1 MSMLE
6 QLRLDALIWSIGTI
20 IFILVGSYLIGK
32 LSEQIALRLKLTP
45 IESKKIFWGFFFAS
59 PWIIGFVIF
68 VLGPSLVSLYY
79 SFTKYEL
86 GGSPEW
92 YGLGNF
98 SDLLGGAGASGRRFK
113 QAMFNSMYYAII
125 GVPLQI
131 MAALGMAMLLNTA
144 VKGIRVFRLIFYM
157 PVILAGGPA
166 ILLAWRYMLNPNGG
180 FINETLTNLGDA
192 FFLFDWLKRGM
203 IFVVEGFNGFYA
215 GLTRGDPIG
224 PLKYSIPAFIGM
236 FVLYMLIRGQW
247 DKGKRQLAQR
257 VGEVL
262 FIIVGIILIGRGLQQ
277 NPIDLSYIFAW
288 SLLVVGAWA
297 VNNHLGQKGRARAW
311 QYAGLL
317 VLAVSFI
324 TVLIQSA
331 DGAFTIDGNNHTTD
345 YILTIG
351 FSILPI
357 ALTFLKDSDTRKV
370 YLLGATIAIVLGI
383 IFIRLIPDQLDGG
396 RVGVVFDYVT
406 MQTSLED
413 PDSLEYLEDVFPSA
427 GMSSL
432 WIYGAVALTLVGF
445 AIYNERTA
453 STHRYLLYGA
463 FLFFTLLTV
472 GSFIDG
478 LRYFGAFETI
488 AREQDTNIFHF
499 ALFRNVTEQFPDSN
513 RIPLWTNNE
522 LWSKPSIILIQMW
535 SSGAGMLIFLAALKG
550 VPKSL
555 YEAAEVDG
563 ANRIQKFFK
572 ITLPMISPA
581 MFYNVVIG
589 IIAALQTFEMIYIMQ
604 TPQNQDSLA
613 SAAYFLY
620 QRTFQ
625 QLEIGQG
632 SAMSWILAVII
643 VVLTIIQFRYS
654 DWVHYEA

>member
-1 MSMLE
+1 MSTLE
-6 QLRLDALIWSIGTI
+6 QLRLDAIIWSVATI
-20 IFILVGSYLIGK
+20 IFIIIGSFLVGKIT
-32 LSEQIALRLKLTP
+32 ERIALRLKLSQT
-45 IESKKIFWGFFFAS
+45 ESKKIFWGFFFAS

-92 YGLGNF
+92 YGFGNF
-98 SDLLGGAGASGRRFK
+98 SDLLSGAGASGRRFK

-131 MAALGMAMLLNTA
+131 IAALSMALLLNTTI
-144 VKGIRVFRLIFYM
+144 KGIRVFRLIFYM

-180 FINETLTNLGDA
+180 FINETLTSLGDA
-192 FFLFDWLKRGM
+192 FFLFDWLNRGM

-224 PLKYSIPAFIGM
+224 PLKFTIPAFIGM
-236 FVLYMLIRGQW
+236 LVLYLLIRGQW
-247 DKGKRQLAQR
+247 DKGKRLFAQR
-257 VGEVL
+257 VAEVL
-262 FIIVGIILIGRGLQQ
+262 FLIVGVILVGRGFQQ
-277 NPIDLSYIFAW
+277 NPLDLSYIVAW
-288 SLLVVGAWA
+288 SLVVVGAWGL
-297 VNNHLGQKGRARAW
+297 NTYLGHSGRAKGW
-311 QYAGLL
+311 QYTGLV
-317 VLAVSFI
+317 VLAISFVI
-324 TVLIQSA
+324 VLIQSA
-331 DGAFTIDGNNHTTD
+331 DGALTFDGDNRTTD
-345 YILTIG
+345 YIITIG
-351 FSILPI
+351 LSMIPI
-357 ALTFLKDSDTRKV
+357 ALTFLKDTDSRKLYILV
-370 YLLGATIAIVLGI
+370 AVVSIGI
-383 IFIRLIPDQLDGG
+383 GVIFIRLVPDQLDGG

-406 MQTSLED
+406 MQTSLEHS
-413 PDSLEYLEDVFPSA
+413 DSLEYLEDVFPSDS
-427 GMSSL
+427 MSSL
-432 WIYGAVALTLVGF
+432 WIYGAVGLTMVGF
-445 AIYNERTA
+445 VIYNARNPRT
-453 STHRYLLYGA
+453 HHYLLLGA
-463 FLFFTLLTV
+463 PVFFTLLTV
-472 GSFIDG
+472 GSLIDG
-478 LRYFGAFETI
+478 LRYFNAFDTI
-488 AREQDTNIFHF
+488 AEAENGRVFHF

-513 RIPLWTNNE
+513 RVPLWTNNE

-572 ITLPMISPA
+572 ITLPLISPA
-581 MFYNVVIG
+581 MFYNVVVG
-589 IIAALQTFEMIYIMQ
+589 VIAALQTFEMIYIMQ

-643 VVLTIIQFRYS
+643 VLLTIIQFRYS